1 MWATGWSLAGCATIM
16 RPSPGSGPGT
26 KGALGGLFSQVLQLP
41 AAEGMVVLGV
51 LSLDGTKLADS
62 ASQRANKRLHRSRR
76 CWPRRLRW
84 TPPKMPGGA
93 RARRRKGIR
102 LVAFVSRPPW

>member
-1 MWATGWSLAGCATIM
+1 MAGCAPIM

-26 KGALGGLFSQVLQLP
+26 KGALGGLFSQVLRLP